1 MVSQICEFNSLSVKM
16 KDVFNQWTLHD
27 RICYLKSR
35 VPLQS
40 PRFSPRW
47 SQLRWSPRWC
57 LRWDQCPSCTQ
68 CSVLHSV
75 GDRKNGRCT
84 FTGMCT
90 YTVGV
95 NASCTYKF
103 VYRICMCTC
112 IGCKPALIVFL
123 ILSLEWSNNFF
134 FLISWDDYAFLE
146 FSCSMLHI

>member
-47 SQLRWSPRWC
+47 SPLRWSPRWC

-84 FTGMCT
+84 FTGICT

-95 NASCTYKF
+95 NASCMYMF
-103 VYRICMCTC
+103 VYRMCTC
-112 IGCKPALIVFL
+112 IGCKPAPIVFFNPFTWVVQQL
-123 ILSLEWSNNFF
+123 F
-134 FLISWDDYAFLE
+134 FLISWDDYALLE
-146 FSCSMLHI
+146 CSYSMLHS